1 LKRLINIPF
10 KKIKI
15 MSRID
20 YNNMSPSELLV
31 IRKELRER
39 LGDGVTRREKE
50 TLKQQLNTINELL
63 TDYFGVNYN

>member
-1 LKRLINIPF
+1 
-10 KKIKI
+10 

-39 LGDGVTRREKE
+39 LEDGVNRMEKI
-50 TLKQQLNTINELL
+50 TLNQQLNTINELL